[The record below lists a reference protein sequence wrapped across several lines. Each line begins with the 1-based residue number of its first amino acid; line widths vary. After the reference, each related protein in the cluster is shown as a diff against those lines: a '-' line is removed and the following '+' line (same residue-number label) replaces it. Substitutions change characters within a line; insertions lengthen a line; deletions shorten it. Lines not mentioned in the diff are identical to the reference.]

1 MLCPALGA
9 PRTLQDSAEKGAR
22 SHSWVTNHVQGL
34 DCDGILGAI
43 VVALWQRWTHQ
54 AADVL
59 LSNARRG
66 WQRAGILGPHTSA
79 QSRDPEAGTPISL
92 EPGGYIGEGT
102 RKSSSRYMAG
112 MARWSLIQ
120 KVMERPNSSRS
131 DRVESASATRQ
142 RIEVPEDEA
151 QPPQKR

>member
-112 MARWSLIQ
+112 MVTGQQTGGQEQQAGALVTHSKSHGAAQ
-120 KVMERPNSSRS
+120 QFAER
-131 DRVESASATRQ
+131 
-142 RIEVPEDEA
+142 
-151 QPPQKR
+151 